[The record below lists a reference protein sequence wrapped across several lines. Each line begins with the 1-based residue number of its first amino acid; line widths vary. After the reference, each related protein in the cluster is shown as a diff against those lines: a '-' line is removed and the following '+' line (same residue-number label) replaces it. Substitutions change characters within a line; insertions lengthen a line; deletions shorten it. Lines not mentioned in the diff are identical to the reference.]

1 MTLNNFNKHSKL
13 RENQAPEHTAAQVT
27 SLLPPIEQRECWWKV
42 TYKGLTYNEKLRA
55 FKIPTLEGRLDL
67 NLQYNKW
74 QIDGKVWKKARIK
87 ETLS

>member
-27 SLLPPIEQRECWWKV
+27 SLLLPIEKRECCWKA
-42 TYKGLTYNEKLRA
+42 TYKGLTYDEKLRA
-55 FKIPTLEGRLDL
+55 FKIPILEGRLDL
-67 NLQYNKW
+67 NLQAHKW

-87 ETLS
+87 EIFS